1 MSTVYV
7 APYNHYYYCMT
18 LLYIVSVC
26 PCVWFGIMLVIDGS
40 GMPLNVLQC

>member
-7 APYNHYYYCMT
+7 APSNDCRT

-26 PCVWFGIMLVIDGS
+26 ACVWFGIMLVIDGS
-40 GMPLNVLQC
+40 GMTLNVLQC